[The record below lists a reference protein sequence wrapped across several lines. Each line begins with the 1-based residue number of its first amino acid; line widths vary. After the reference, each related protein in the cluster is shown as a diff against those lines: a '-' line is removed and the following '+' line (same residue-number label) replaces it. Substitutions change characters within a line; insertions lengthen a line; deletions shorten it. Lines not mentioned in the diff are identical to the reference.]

1 MFAPHQWKPPTA
13 VGAAQGCVSLGARRA
28 SEISLR
34 HFSFGNFSF
43 CASGFKK
50 KSGVPSWV
58 SKICRR
64 VKVTFIL
71 DVLSFGTR
79 GAKERTKENAD
90 APAGA
95 RVRYFLKKVAQK
107 LLSTGLCEH
116 GALPYAE
123 KRRCLADVFRSA
135 IKYVRT
141 IINS

>member
-1 MFAPHQWKPPTA
+1 MGNGGGEGRRGNGRFLKKAPQKLFWEKIFW
-13 VGAAQGCVSLGARRA
+13 LG
-28 SEISLR
+28 
-34 HFSFGNFSF
+34 
-43 CASGFKK
+43 ASGFKK

-107 LLSTGLCEH
+107 LLSTVLCEH